1 MLSFVELMIGL
12 AILTVAADLLV
23 RGSVGI
29 AEHLHIPPLIVG
41 LTIVAFGT
49 SAPEL
54 VVSLQAAFEGSGGIA
69 IGNIVGSNIANI
81 LIVLGLPSIIRTTT
95 CDASGTT
102 RNFSFMLFVSLIF
115 LYMCWDGVLS
125 RSDGFIMLAML
136 AGFFADQVICTRRA
150 RKAVDLDEVEGV
162 PGALWV
168 AIVFTLAGLV
178 SLPFAAKA
186 VVDGALGIATI
197 YGVSETAIGVTLVAL
212 GTSLPELAAATMAA
226 LRGHSAVAIGN
237 AIGSNI
243 FNILA
248 VMGLTATIIPVG
260 VPEDFFVFEIWVM
273 IAAAL
278 FLVPFVVFCWP
289 IGRVT
294 GTAMTLAYML
304 VMYTVL
310 GVAI

>member
-1 MLSFVELMIGL
+1 M
-12 AILTVAADLLV
+12 
-23 RGSVGI
+23 
-29 AEHLHIPPLIVG
+29 IVG

-54 VVSLQAAFEGSGGIA
+54 VVSLQAAFKGSGGIA

-81 LIVLGLPSIIRTTT
+81 LIVLGLPSVIRATT
-95 CDASGTT
+95 CDAKGTT
-102 RNFSFMLFVSLIF
+102 RNFTVMLFITLAF
-115 LYMCWDGVLS
+115 LFMCWDGVLS
-125 RSDGFIMLAML
+125 HTDGLILLAMF
-136 AGFFADQVICTRRA
+136 AGFFADQVVCTRRA
-150 RKAVDLDEVEGV
+150 RKAVDLDAVEGV

-168 AIVFTLAGLV
+168 AVAFTLAGFV
-178 SLPFAAKA
+178 GLPFAAKA
-186 VVDGALGIATI
+186 VVDGAIGVAAMF
-197 YGVSETAIGVTLVAL
+197 GVSQTAIGVTIVAL

-248 VMGLTATIIPVG
+248 IMGITATIIPIG
-260 VPEDFFVFEIWVM
+260 VPGDFFVFEIWAMV
-273 IAAAL
+273 AAAL

-294 GTAMTLAYML
+294 GTAMTLAYAL
-304 VMYTVL
+304 VMYTAL
-310 GVAI
+310 GVGV